1 MTVRNLNGA
10 GTAFVQ
16 QAWYAAAWSDELAPD
31 KPLGCVMLGAP
42 VVLYRRSD
50 GTPAA
55 LEDRCVHRSLP
66 LSAGRVR
73 GDMIECGYHG
83 LQYDCAGACVR
94 IPGQQSIPATAR
106 VRSYPVVEQDC
117 FVWVWMGDPA
127 NADPARITR
136 FPWMTQPGWQQTR
149 LHARIACNYQLVID
163 NLLDLSHLAF
173 VHSTTVGSMELA
185 DDAVVKTERT
195 EAGVRTSRWTLDIP
209 PARTY
214 AQFGKYQ
221 SNVDRWQISEF
232 MAPSTL
238 IIHNGSAKA
247 GTGAPEG
254 RRGEQFW
261 EFIVCHGV
269 TPETDR
275 TTNYF
280 WAVNHDFGGDDPE
293 ATAEFHR
300 QCHQVIGED
309 IAVFAAQ
316 QRMLDLMPDAPLLD
330 IRYDNGPLQARR
342 VIDRLLAAERGESA
356 APPGAADVPA

>member
-10 GTAFVQ
+10 GTAFVRE
-16 QAWYAAAWSDELAPD
+16 AWYAGAWSDELQAE
-31 KPLGCVMLGAP
+31 KPIACALLGEP
-42 VVLYRRSD
+42 VVLYRRAD
-50 GTPAA
+50 RTPAA

-73 GDMIECGYHG
+73 GDLIECGYHG
-83 LQYDCAGACVR
+83 LQYDCAGICVR
-94 IPGQQSIPATAR
+94 IPGQPTIPPAAR
-106 VRSYPVVEQDC
+106 VRSYPVVEQDG
-117 FVWVWMGDPA
+117 FIWIWMGDPSR
-127 NADPARITR
+127 ADRAKITR
-136 FPWMTQPGWQQTR
+136 FPWMTQSGWQHTR
-149 LHARIACNYQLVID
+149 LHARIDCNYQLVID

-185 DDAVVKTERT
+185 DSAVVDTERT
-195 EAGVRTSRWTLDIP
+195 ERGVRTSRWTLDIP

-214 AQFGKYQ
+214 AQFGKYR

-232 MAPSTL
+232 FAPCTL

-275 TTNYF
+275 TTSYF
-280 WAVNHDFGGDDPE
+280 WAVNHDFGGDDPD

-342 VIDRLLAAERGESA
+342 LIDRLIAEEHGQSSGTRGGAHVSA
-356 APPGAADVPA
+356 